1 MTRQPDKSYEPFE
14 RKSKIFFMLS
24 KLVFDTMS
32 NMGFI
37 WTVAVVVGVL
47 VVVVDD
53 GIEEESNVWVK
64 VELTYSAVLFKI
76 K

>member
-1 MTRQPDKSYEPFE
+1 
-14 RKSKIFFMLS
+14 
-24 KLVFDTMS
+24 MS